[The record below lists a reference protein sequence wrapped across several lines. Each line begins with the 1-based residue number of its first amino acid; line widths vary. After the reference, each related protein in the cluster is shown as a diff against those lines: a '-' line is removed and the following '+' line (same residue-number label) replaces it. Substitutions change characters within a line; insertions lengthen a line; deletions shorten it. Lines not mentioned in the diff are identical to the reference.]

1 LSKKRELIL
10 KIIIILGVILGVIFI
25 YFGIKMDIAKIHN
38 TNDYKTYERITI
50 IFSGLYCFDSLL
62 IMILGSTKAKNIK
75 PKKYILKQNNYEE
88 FSNYLKS
95 RVEEYNY
102 VDTYNNENIKIYKRV
117 INKKIFYIIDAKLEE
132 LTELNFDEL
141 YNNKVFKIIEE
152 DFNKMEYKWY
162 QLYVTFI
169 ISVDRI
175 TPMFNKF
182 VNVNEIDKRFN
193 KFSVGI
199 SFGGNRMYITDDNF
213 YSCKKLEKEFL
224 EIIEV
229 SDKKI

>member
-1 LSKKRELIL
+1 MSKKRELTL
-10 KIIIILGVILGVIFI
+10 KIIIIMGVILGVIFI
-25 YFGIKMDIAKIHN
+25 YFGIKMDMAKRN
-38 TNDYKTYERITI
+38 SADNYKDYERITA
-50 IFSGLYCFDSLL
+50 IFSGLYCFDALL
-62 IMILGSTKAKNIK
+62 IMILGSTKSKNIK
-75 PKKYILKQNNYEE
+75 PKKYILKQLNYEE
-88 FSNYLKS
+88 FSNYLSK
-95 RVEEYNY
+95 RVKEYGYEDN
-102 VDTYNNENIKIYKRV
+102 YNNENIKIYKRV
-117 INKKIFYIIDAKLEE
+117 IKKKIYYIIDAKLEE

-141 YNNKVFKIIEE
+141 YNNEVFKIIEK

-175 TPMFNKF
+175 TPIFHKF

-224 EIIEV
+224 EIMEV

>member
-10 KIIIILGVILGVIFI
+10 KIIIILGVILGILYSYFNIKAFI
-25 YFGIKMDIAKIHN
+25 AEQHNDDIYICYEKKAKI
-38 TNDYKTYERITI
+38 TI
-50 IFSGLYCFDSLL
+50 CVCCFDSLL

-75 PKKYILKQNNYEE
+75 PKKYILKQNNYAE

-199 SFGGNRMYITDDNF
+199 SFGGNRMYMADNDF
-213 YSCKKLEKEFL
+213 CPCKKLEKEFL
-224 EIIEV
+224 EIMEV